1 MNQNEEVERQRKRE
15 RESVAQRQERY
26 SLALPSGI
34 ISAVDLATICNPSL
48 GRGGRTPIMAGSTV
62 EINQEAGGFTAR
74 SCSLM

>member
-1 MNQNEEVERQRKRE
+1 
-15 RESVAQRQERY
+15 
-26 SLALPSGI
+26 LPSGI

-74 SCSLM
+74 